1 MPTRFFLQDIKSA
14 PWNPSRNQDKDRSIL
29 PASTSTGCNLIFTG
43 YSSAARDAKGFP
55 LWNFNRED
63 FPRVVTPCVTFFMVK
78 CLAFFKKGFLKKK
91 KNERFS
97 TNEWNPSMECRR
109 INSRWSEFHGGRI
122 LFRWI
127 WRFFFL
133 FLLNY

>member
-63 FPRVVTPCVTFFMVK
+63 FSRVVTPCVTFFMVK

-91 KNERFS
+91 KTRDFPRMNGIRRWNADELIPGEVNFTVEEPFS
-97 TNEWNPSMECRR
+97 DES
-109 INSRWSEFHGGRI
+109 GGS
-122 LFRWI
+122 
-127 WRFFFL
+127 FFF
-133 FLLNY
+133 FFF